1 MRTIFSI
8 LIILILFACSK
19 SYKSER
25 VFTATIYDSANILNN
40 QQSDSILS
48 LIKKLKINTGSE
60 LSVIIIDTLNG
71 QSIEKYSITNAEDL
85 RLGRGK
91 YADGVLLVVSVND
104 RKMRVEVGSGLELI
118 LKDEI
123 VAKIIREIMA
133 PEFRNQKY
141 GRGIYLGIDNLKNL
155 IESNKNLIGK
165 RPKL

>member
-1 MRTIFSI
+1 MRSIFSI

-19 SYKSER
+19 SYKSEK
-25 VFTATIYDSANILNN
+25 VFTATIYDSANVLNN
-40 QQSDSILS
+40 LQSDSITA
-48 LIKKLKINTGSE
+48 LIKELKTSTGSE

-71 QSIEKYSITNAEDL
+71 QSIEKYSIVKADDL
-85 RLGRGK
+85 RLGREE
-91 YADGVLLVVSVND
+91 YADGVLFVVSVND

-123 VAKIIREIMA
+123 VAKIIREIIT

-141 GRGIYLGIDNLKNL
+141 GQGIYLGIDNLKNL